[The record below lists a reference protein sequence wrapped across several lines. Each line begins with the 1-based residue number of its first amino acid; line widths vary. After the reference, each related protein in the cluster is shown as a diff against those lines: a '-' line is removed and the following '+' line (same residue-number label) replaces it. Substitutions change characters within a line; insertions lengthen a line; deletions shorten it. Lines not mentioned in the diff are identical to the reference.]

1 MPLPGGAPLCYDL
14 PMQHE
19 VVTTTRDLR
28 VISASDGVHEL
39 SARGAIQADDHL
51 LTHFPTLE
59 PLLNG
64 DAEILLDS
72 HRVRLV
78 TAGDQLAFVFTTTR
92 EIENEVEALRKH
104 SRLLESIIE
113 EAPVGIIL
121 ADEGGIIEYLNR
133 KQEQNTQKKREQL
146 YQHDIRDVYRK
157 TFEHPEVID
166 MFEKLISGS
175 DPNPSAFVDH
185 YNPQFYR
192 RDMIIKFLGRRLREH
207 RKVAV
212 FVEIEEELYR
222 QKRRA
227 EKAGEDLRLSQ
238 TYLTQLLDASPNMVI
253 SVDGRRNI
261 LSFNRTAEQ
270 LLGYRAEE
278 VYNTPADRF
287 FPREDLPKLLLAVSA
302 QVPWFGTF
310 HILHAD
316 GTSFPVELSSTKITD
331 GKTGRDIATLLLAV
345 DIRERNRLRK
355 NLIQSQKMTF
365 IGELVSGLAHQLNN
379 PLVGVVN
386 IADVLMR
393 AMDEDDERLSHV
405 RMIKEA
411 GESCREVIARLLRF
425 SRRQEDTPLVDI
437 DLAGVLDA
445 GIDLLRRHPGF
456 KGVQVEKRFD
466 EVPVIRGDPVLLQQA
481 FINMLVNGAQA
492 IDGGGLIRVE
502 CRPEGRSARQ
512 IMVTIADD
520 GCGIAEED
528 LPRVFEPFFS
538 TKEADDGTGIGL
550 SLAYWIIQ
558 DHGGRISV
566 ESAPGRGTTFT
577 VHLPVRS

>member
-1 MPLPGGAPLCYDL
+1 
-14 PMQHE
+14 MQHE
-19 VVTTTRDLR
+19 VVTATKDLH
-28 VISASDGVHEL
+28 VVSASDGAATF
-39 SARGAIQADDHL
+39 SALGGIRPGDAL
-51 LTHFPTLE
+51 LTHFPFLG
-59 PLLNG
+59 PLLSG
-64 DAEILLDS
+64 ETE
-72 HRVRLV
+72 VRLDGQRV
-78 TAGDQLAFVFTTTR
+78 SLVNAGDLLHFVFTAAR
-92 EIENEVEALRKH
+92 DLEDEAEELRKH
-104 SRLLESIIE
+104 NRLLQAIIE

-121 ADEGGIIEYLNR
+121 ANEDGIIEYLNK
-133 KQEQNTQKKREQL
+133 KQEQNTRKKREQL
-146 YQHDIRDVYRK
+146 YQHDIREVYRK
-157 TFEHPEVID
+157 TFEHPEVIALFD
-166 MFEKLISGS
+166 RLVTGT
-175 DPNPSAFVDH
+175 DRNLRAFVDH

-192 RDMIIKFLGRRLREH
+192 RDMIIKFLGSRLKEH

-222 QKRRA
+222 QTRRA

-238 TYLTQLLDASPNMVI
+238 TYLTRLLDASPNMVI
-253 SVDGRRNI
+253 SVDGRRTI
-261 LSFNRTAEQ
+261 LSFNRTSEQ
-270 LLGYRAEE
+270 LLGIRAEE
-278 VYNTPADRF
+278 VYNTPVDRF
-287 FPREDLPKLLLAVSA
+287 FPKEELPKLMLAVSA

-316 GTSFPVELSSTKITD
+316 KTSFPVEISSTKITD
-331 GKTGRDIATLLLAV
+331 EKTGRDIATLLLGV
-345 DIRERNRLRK
+345 DIRERSRLRK

-393 AMDEDDERLSHV
+393 AMEEDDDRLSYV

-425 SRRQEDTPLVDI
+425 SRRQEETPLADI
-437 DLAGVLDA
+437 DLASVLDA

-456 KGVQVEKRFD
+456 RGVRVEKRF
-466 EVPVIRGDPVLLQQA
+466 EPVPLIRGDPVLLQQA
-481 FINMLVNGAQA
+481 FMNMLINGAQA
-492 IDGGGLIRVE
+492 GDDGGIIRVE
-502 CRPEGRSARQ
+502 CRPEGRSSRQ
-512 IMVTIADD
+512 VMVTIADN

-538 TKEADDGTGIGL
+538 TKDADEGTGIGL

-566 ESAPGRGTTFT
+566 ESVPGSGTTFT
-577 VHLPVRS
+577 TYLPVRS